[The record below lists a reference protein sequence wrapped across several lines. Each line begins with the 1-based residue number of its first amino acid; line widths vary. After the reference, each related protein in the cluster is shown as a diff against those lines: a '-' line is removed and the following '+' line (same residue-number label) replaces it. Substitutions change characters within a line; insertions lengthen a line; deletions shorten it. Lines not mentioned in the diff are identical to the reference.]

1 MKTTQRPHLLLAA
14 AGSAAI
20 AAFMLGHSALAARI
34 RHPAAVFAGLDKITG
49 RTITFEAAAGETV
62 QFGTLQITE
71 RACYTHP
78 ATEAPQTMTF
88 VEVEEV
94 SPDNKYKRIF
104 SGWMFAAS
112 PGLHG
117 IEHPIYDIWLT
128 GCKGEGVP
136 EGGGEAQG
144 EAAPAKAG
152 PQPSSPEAQPE
163 AQKAPKEKSPAPPP
177 PAAVSPP
184 PAAVPPPEAPPEE
197 PPPEPFGGEPGIG
210 EQDGE
215 PPPLGEPI
223 EVGPPPGIAPAPEE
237 GRRPPAQRYFPPE
250 LGGSGN

>member
-1 MKTTQRPHLLLAA
+1 MKTAQRPHLLLAA

-20 AAFMLGHSALAARI
+20 TAFMLGHPALAARI

-94 SPDNKYKRIF
+94 SPDNQYKRIF

-128 GCKGEGVP
+128 GCKGEGVL

-144 EAAPAKAG
+144 EAAPAKAE
-152 PQPSSPEAQPE
+152 PQLSSPEAP
-163 AQKAPKEKSPAPPP
+163 KAPKEKYQAPPP

-184 PAAVPPPEAPPEE
+184 RATE
-197 PPPEPFGGEPGIG
+197 PPPEELPGEPPAEPFSEEPGS
-210 EQDGE
+210 E

-223 EVGPPPGIAPAPEE
+223 EVGPPPGLEPAPEE
-237 GRRPPAQRYFPPE
+237 GRRPPVQRYFPSGPGAD
-250 LGGSGN
+250 GGN